1 MKKILFGI
9 ALLFMAGN
17 LFAQEDNFKIS
28 CYSNTGLTTSTNLL
42 DVAAGARAYLKISL
56 DNPSGKTYIGSQ
68 FDIWLPKGWEVAK
81 NSSGNLLTPAK
92 LGDLKNYVND
102 DEEEISPFEAGIN
115 YRNAP
120 EDYDGNEGYFY
131 RVLIYS
137 SLTNEGT
144 SFPSTSADL
153 LRVTLT
159 RTEEASSDICP
170 ILIKNIKLNVSS
182 SEGYQYK
189 KDAYIEYKVGEAG
202 YSTLCV
208 DADLDFSAGALKAFT
223 MSELGTSFATLTDV
237 AQVPANAPVV
247 IKGEAGF
254 YQLTQF
260 DGDAEAISTNLL
272 KGTPDGEIT
281 SDGNA
286 FAIAK
291 KEKGTGFYRVQK
303 GVVIPQYKAYVENTT
318 AANDFF
324 VFEDA
329 TGISSVEK
337 AAADTDVYT
346 ITGVKVN
353 NTAQKGIYIQN
364 GKKVVVK

>member
-1 MKKILFGI
+1 MP
-9 ALLFMAGN
+9 
-17 LFAQEDNFKIS
+17 D
-28 CYSNTGLTTSTNLL
+28 
-42 DVAAGARAYLKISL
+42 
-56 DNPSGKTYIGSQ
+56 
-68 FDIWLPKGWEVAK
+68 
-81 NSSGNLLTPAK
+81 
-92 LGDLKNYVND
+92 
-102 DEEEISPFEAGIN
+102 
-115 YRNAP
+115 
-120 EDYDGNEGYFY
+120 DYDGNEGYFY
-131 RVLIYS
+131 RVVIYP
-137 SLTNEGT
+137 TQVNEGT
-144 SFPSTSADL
+144 SFPTTSADL
-153 LRVTLT
+153 LRLTLQHT
-159 RTEEASSDICP
+159 GEASSDICP
-170 ILIKNIKLNVSS
+170 ILIKNIKLNVTSS
-182 SEGYQYK
+182 DSYK
-189 KDAYIEYKVGEAG
+189 YKQDAYIEYKVGEAG

-254 YQLTQF
+254 YKLTQF

-281 SDGNA
+281 AGANT

-291 KEKGTGFYRVQK
+291 KDKGTGFYRVQE
-303 GVVIPQYKAYVENTT
+303 GVVIPQYKAYVENAT

-329 TGISSVEK
+329 TGINSVEK
-337 AAADTDVYT
+337 AAAETNVYT
-346 ITGVKVN
+346 ITGVKVS